1 MKKVRF
7 ISVAVLAVTVVTLSI
22 LNSCSKQEIGGQA
35 LNSKTGGQS
44 QMTMEDHSVINRII
58 NFKQKAKY
66 FKQNPDFKSGEEM
79 CVDSVKWYL
88 DAVFNFTYAFTEES
102 FTSFKTDTF
111 TIALNK
117 TNEMVNL
124 EDVYRTFE
132 ELKEKTLEIYNVTE
146 GEQKELYVSNMEITR
161 NTSEKVVIKTT
172 ATIGA
177 KNNTTPPGFS
187 EWGPFEEGDNWMY
200 GEKLGDCSPGGG
212 IWWGSKDAATEIEDA
227 TNTYRYKYIQDQGT
241 GWYAYYTEP
250 SAEAQ
255 VTVFGNVPSYQVL
268 LRNPG
273 DDIID
278 NYRDYLLMY
287 QRKDLLNGLV
297 IETCIPWEDMNFYY
311 HGTHKVIYQII
322 QDNYNAFG
330 VPDDLTFYHCTVEG
344 FGIGGTI
351 DDPNNAHHKVEVLY
365 KTRHI
370 SDITERTSIGE

>member
-1 MKKVRF
+1 MKKFRF
-7 ISVAVLAVTVVTLSI
+7 VSVAVLAVTVVTLSV
-22 LNSCSKQEIGGQA
+22 LNSCGKQEIGGQA
-35 LNSKTGGQS
+35 LNSKTGIQS

-102 FTSFKTDTF
+102 FTSFRTDTF
-111 TIALNK
+111 LIVINK
-117 TNEMVNL
+117 ADEQINL
-124 EDVYRTFE
+124 EDVFSALE
-132 ELKEKTLEIYNVTE
+132 ELKEKTLDIYNVTE
-146 GEQKELYVSNMEITR
+146 GEQKELYVSYMKISSSTENE
-161 NTSEKVVIKTT
+161 VVLVVTV
-172 ATIGA
+172 TIGA
-177 KNNTTPPGFS
+177 RNNSTPPGFS
-187 EWGPFEEGDNWMY
+187 EWGPFEEGEDWMY
-200 GEKLGDCSPGGG
+200 GEKLGDCNGNYQ
-212 IWWGSKDAATEIEDA
+212 WEKDAATEIEDA

-250 SAEAQ
+250 SVEVP
-255 VTVFGNVPSYQVL
+255 VTVYGNVPSYQAL

-273 DDIID
+273 DVIID

-287 QRKDLLNGLV
+287 QRKDLPNGLV
-297 IETCIPWEDMNFYY
+297 VETCIPWEDMNFYY

-322 QDNYNAFG
+322 QENYDVFG
-330 VPDDLTFYHCTVEG
+330 VSSNLTFYHCSILGKGMGE
-344 FGIGGTI
+344 TI
-351 DDPNNAHHKVEVLY
+351 ENPDYAYHKVTVLY